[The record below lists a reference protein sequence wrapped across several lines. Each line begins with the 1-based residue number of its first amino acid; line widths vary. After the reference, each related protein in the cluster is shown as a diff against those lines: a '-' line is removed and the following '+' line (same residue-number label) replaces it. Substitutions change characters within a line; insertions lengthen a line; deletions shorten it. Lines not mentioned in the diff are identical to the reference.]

1 MVLFSVLLYT
11 LQTLY
16 KHHFKVTIFPLLL
29 VLFIIMEV
37 GEVLVRSDCELIS
50 DTVLKYD
57 V

>member
-37 GEVLVRSDCELIS
+37 GEVLRSDCELIS